1 MRYLTNRTSAEGA
14 LWPGSFLASAQ
25 TQAPNTHS
33 RAPHL
38 PALWAQHPRR
48 PAAAFLSPITVVQPP
63 WPPAEQRAGRHL
75 AGLGAAAVR
84 QAPRTAS
91 IHQLQHC
98 CVLKRVPERRSRAI
112 LSCSQPQWPVWL
124 AHTCRGCGRS
134 CGLALHPQR
143 QSHPRSAHPEQVDE
157 AGNGGLRAAVSVA
170 GCDGAAAVALPCSGR
185 ETANW

>member
-1 MRYLTNRTSAEGA
+1 VARQLPGMGANTS
-14 LWPGSFLASAQ
+14 PHHTQPSPPLASASGA
-25 TQAPNTHS
+25 APPPPCRS
-33 RAPHL
+33 FP
-38 PALWAQHPRR
+38 
-48 PAAAFLSPITVVQPP
+48 SPITVVQPP

-84 QAPRTAS
+84 QAPRAAS

-98 CVLKRVPERRSRAI
+98 GVLKRVPERRSRAF
-112 LSCSQPQWPVWL
+112 LKCSQPQRPVWL
-124 AHTCRGCGRS
+124 ANTCRGRGRS

-143 QSHPRSAHPEQVDE
+143 QSHPRSAHPIQVDE
-157 AGNGGLRAAVSVA
+157 AGNGGLRAAVAVA